1 MSDQKTDQAPGS
13 LTAYV
18 AAIHKGDAQAK
29 ERLFLDAIEAFKEA
43 SEIRPEMY
51 EAYFKL
57 GNTYLALDDMLSAM
71 HAYTKAYQRQPKEL
85 DLLLRISEICYRMN
99 DYVTASQ
106 MLAEV
111 LMINDRYLPALLVLP
126 ELLLRIGRVDDA
138 VDLLKAAI
146 PQQPH
151 IPELWVAAGI
161 AMQVK
166 GDDERARLFYNE
178 ALSLDPKSSTAKHN
192 LEMIVN
198 AA

>member
-1 MSDQKTDQAPGS
+1 MTEQSQPGNLTSYVDAVTKGDDQAKS
-13 LTAYV
+13 
-18 AAIHKGDAQAK
+18 
-29 ERLFLDAIEAFKEA
+29 RLFLEAIASFKEA
-43 SEIRPEMY
+43 IEIRPEMY

-57 GNTYLALDDMLSAM
+57 GNAYLAMDDMLSAM
-71 HAYTKAYQRQPKEL
+71 GAYTKAYERQPKEL

-126 ELLLRIGRVDDA
+126 ELLLHLGRVDDA

-151 IPELWVAAGI
+151 LPELWVAAGI

-166 GDDERARLFYNE
+166 GDSERAKIFYNE
-178 ALSLDPKSSTAKHN
+178 ALSLDPKSSVAKHN
-192 LEMIVN
+192 LEQIVN